1 MKIPMATT
9 IRFQKLRYRGVPGAT
24 KMMRRTFL
32 PVLLLLSA
40 LPAASAPKISGL
52 WDAVVVVNKAD
63 VPFRYEIEQEGG
75 QVQGFFFEGDRKVG
89 STSGSF
95 ENGTLRLEY
104 DFLNTTLEARL
115 NGDQLRGTYRN
126 NRADARPQEFRAR
139 KFAPLPVP
147 TAAAPRVEGNW
158 AMYRTA

>member
-1 MKIPMATT
+1 
-9 IRFQKLRYRGVPGAT
+9 
-24 KMMRRTFL
+24 MMRRTFL

-63 VPFRYEIEQEGG
+63 VPFRFEIEQEGG

-95 ENGTLRLEY
+95 ENGTLKLEY
-104 DFLNTTLEARL
+104 DFLNTTLEATL
-115 NGDQLRGTYRN
+115 DGDALRGTYRN
-126 NRADARPQEFRAR
+126 KRTNAKPMEFRAQR
-139 KFAPLPVP
+139 FAPVP
-147 TAAAPRVEGNW
+147 SGQLNPPQIAGDF
-158 AMYRTA
+158 